1 MEEDKSKSDQALVQG
16 EVSVLGNGQKGDE
29 VLLLFFSSC
38 VSSLSSSLLGKRW
51 SIQLPGYCDLS
62 IHFVAEVT

>member
-1 MEEDKSKSDQALVQG
+1 MEEDKSKSDQALVQS

-29 VLLLFFSSC
+29 MLLLFFSSC

-51 SIQLPGYCDLS
+51 SMHLPGYCDLF
-62 IHFVAEVT
+62 IHFAADVT